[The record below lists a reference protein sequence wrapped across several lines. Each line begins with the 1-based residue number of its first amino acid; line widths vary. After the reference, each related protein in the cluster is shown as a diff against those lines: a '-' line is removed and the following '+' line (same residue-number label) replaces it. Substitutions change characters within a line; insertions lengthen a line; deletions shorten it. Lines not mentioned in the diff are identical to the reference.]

1 MLLSRHLRERAQ
13 PCVLG
18 RLLPVLLLRRV
29 AIRGLG
35 ARRASP
41 RAPRDTL
48 SESHAPDGPLASI
61 EGRGENHLVGQH
73 FSNLCKTAA
82 DDDVH
87 CVTQSPLYKGLHDKF
102 CFVFGSRRNS
112 VSADKLACFLLSE
125 NENYGTP
132 GAPLSAPWLDKT
144 ELDLLPAC
152 CNLLSCGVQRHLLLL
167 LPLNGLIFYVQMSHY
182 TSVRCVSLRVIW
194 GSVDSG
200 LFIAC
205 ASCCG
210 DRDEFDCT

>member
-1 MLLSRHLRERAQ
+1 MWPSGGWAPGARHLA
-13 PCVLG
+13 
-18 RLLPVLLLRRV
+18 
-29 AIRGLG
+29 
-35 ARRASP
+35 
-41 RAPRDTL
+41 APRDTL
-48 SESHAPDGPLASI
+48 SESRAPDGPPTSI

-144 ELDLLPAC
+144 ESDSLPAC
-152 CNLLSCGVQRHLLLL
+152 CNLLSCGVQRHLLPP
-167 LPLNGLIFYVQMSHY
+167 LPLNGLILCSN
-182 TSVRCVSLRVIW
+182 VSLHFCKMRE
-194 GSVDSG
+194 SESSG
-200 LFIAC
+200 EALTLAWFC
-205 ASCCG
+205 LCQLLRG
-210 DRDEFDCT
+210 QR

>member
-1 MLLSRHLRERAQ
+1 MRPSEGWAPGARHLA
-13 PCVLG
+13 
-18 RLLPVLLLRRV
+18 
-29 AIRGLG
+29 
-35 ARRASP
+35 
-41 RAPRDTL
+41 APRDTL
-48 SESHAPDGPLASI
+48 SESRAPDGPLAST
-61 EGRGENHLVGQH
+61 EGRGENHLVGH

-87 CVTQSPLYKGLHDKF
+87 CVTQSPLYKGPHNIF

-144 ELDLLPAC
+144 ESDLLPAR

-167 LPLNGLIFYVQMSHY
+167 LPLNGLILCSN
-182 TSVRCVSLRVIW
+182 VSLHFCKMRESQSHM
-194 GSVDSG
+194 GK
-200 LFIAC
+200 
-205 ASCCG
+205 
-210 DRDEFDCT
+210 R